1 MFRNSARHNSL
12 NRQEHGGKQVRTR
25 LHGQEISSE
34 TYAIAETDLLLEG
47 EGGAAAN
54 RIATFALENNLAKQI
69 GAADS
74 LCGASNQTE
83 RDCGVRVLHRCT
95 RPKTSCWVRTS
106 KTTSGRHRAI
116 MESRA
121 SCWEVQVRES

>member
-47 EGGAAAN
+47 EGGAAGN
-54 RIATFALENNLAKQI
+54 RIATFALENNLARISQCAVERRVFLV
-69 GAADS
+69 GSNPTQQLS
-74 LCGASNQTE
+74 LSVGS
-83 RDCGVRVLHRCT
+83 
-95 RPKTSCWVRTS
+95 
-106 KTTSGRHRAI
+106 
-116 MESRA
+116 SRGG
-121 SCWEVQVRES
+121 SWR